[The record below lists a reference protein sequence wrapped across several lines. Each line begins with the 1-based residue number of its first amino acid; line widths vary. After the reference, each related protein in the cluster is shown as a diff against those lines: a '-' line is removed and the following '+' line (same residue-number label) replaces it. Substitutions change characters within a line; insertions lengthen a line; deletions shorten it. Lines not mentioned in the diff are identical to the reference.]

1 MIIFNNQKE
10 LKIKEEYEKVELDE
24 MWHYVKKKK

>member
-10 LKIKEEYEKVELDE
+10 LKIKEEYKKVELDE
-24 MWHYVKKKK
+24 MQHYIKKRK